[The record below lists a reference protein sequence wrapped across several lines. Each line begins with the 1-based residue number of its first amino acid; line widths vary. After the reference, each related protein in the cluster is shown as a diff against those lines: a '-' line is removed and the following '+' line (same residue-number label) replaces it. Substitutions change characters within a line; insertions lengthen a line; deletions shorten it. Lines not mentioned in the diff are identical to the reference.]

1 MTGVPIRHSGEGRN
15 PENPISKNSAASH
28 RTGISIGR
36 KMTSDQRKDGPLGR
50 MQEANADTMESLI
63 AEWRA
68 HVLRNEAI
76 DAPELEELESRLR
89 EQVAVLRY
97 AGLSED
103 EAFLIAVR
111 RAGETDA
118 ASREFAWERFGRL
131 WEQPVSDPVREEER
145 RLPVWERALALLAP
159 DPAVGDDGRPAR
171 AEFVLVLGLAAAA
184 GLAIKVPELFG
195 YRLIDGDGVYA
206 RNLSLFVLPML
217 AGYFAWKRGLSRP
230 QSLWLVLP
238 FVAAAVFANIFPFE
252 RDAHT
257 ESLTAIHLPFALWLA
272 VGIAYVGGRWRS
284 VERRTD
290 FVRFSGELFI
300 YYVLIALGGGVFSLL
315 TWGMFEAIDLE
326 IGDFIA
332 EWLLPCGAMGAVLVG
347 AWLVER
353 RRGIVQDIAPML
365 SRVFTPLFAV
375 MLPIFLAAMVVT
387 GEWVDMDR
395 DMLIG
400 FDIMLALVLGLLLF
414 SVSARDPQA
423 RPGIFDALQLLLV
436 VAVIV
441 ADLMALSAIVGRISE
456 FGFTPNR
463 TAALGGNLVFLG
475 NLAWSAW
482 IYWRFLGGRGN
493 FSSLVSWQA
502 SYLPV
507 YAVWAAV
514 VVVVF
519 PSLFGY
525 V

>member
-1 MTGVPIRHSGEGRN
+1 MP
-15 PENPISKNSAASH
+15 
-28 RTGISIGR
+28 
-36 KMTSDQRKDGPLGR
+36 
-50 MQEANADTMESLI
+50 DTNGDTLEYLI
-63 AEWRA
+63 AVWRT
-68 HVLRNEAI
+68 HLRRHEAP
-76 DAPELEELESRLR
+76 DVDVEELERRLR
-89 EQVAVLRY
+89 DQIAALRD
-97 AGLSED
+97 AGLVDD

-111 RAGETDA
+111 RVGKTDA
-118 ASREFAWERFGRL
+118 ASREYAREHLQAAVGAARTRTRSALMTAEGHCRFGSGR
-131 WEQPVSDPVREEER
+131 WRFSYPIR
-145 RLPVWERALALLAP
+145 RSEATDVP
-159 DPAVGDDGRPAR
+159 
-171 AEFVLVLGLAAAA
+171 LVVKWLSSSASRLAAAV
-184 GLAIKVPELFG
+184 AIKVPEVFG
-195 YRLIDGDGVYA
+195 YRPIDGDELYA
-206 RNLSLFVLPML
+206 RNISLFVLPML
-217 AGYFAWKRGLSRP
+217 TGYFVWKRGLSAA

-238 FVAAAVFANIFPFE
+238 FVAAAFFANIFPFKG
-252 RDAHT
+252 DGHT
-257 ESLTAIHLPFALWLA
+257 ETLTAFHLPFALWLV
-272 VGIAYVGGRWRS
+272 VGFAYVGGLWRS

-315 TWGMFEAIDLE
+315 TWVMFEAIDLE

-353 RRGIVQDIAPML
+353 RQSAMQNIAPML

-375 MLPIFLAAMVVT
+375 MLSVFLVAIVLT
-387 GEWVDMDR
+387 GEWTDMDR

-400 FDIMLALVLGLLLF
+400 FDIMLVLVLGLLLF
-414 SVSARDPQA
+414 SVSARDSQA
-423 RPGIFDALQLLLV
+423 RPGVFDALQLLLV
-436 VAVIV
+436 AAAIV

-463 TAALGGNLVFLG
+463 TAALGGNLVLLG

-482 IYWRFLGGRGN
+482 LYARFLSGRGE
-493 FSSLVSWQA
+493 FSALVRWQA
-502 SYLPV
+502 NYLPV

-519 PSLFGY
+519 PPLFGY

>member
-1 MTGVPIRHSGEGRN
+1 MLGFGREMTI
-15 PENPISKNSAASH
+15 A
-28 RTGISIGR
+28 
-36 KMTSDQRKDGPLGR
+36 QRKESLSR
-50 MQEANADTMESLI
+50 NMHEANADTMESLI
-63 AEWRA
+63 AEWRT
-68 HVLRNEAI
+68 HLDGQGAI
-76 DAPELEELESRLR
+76 DALDSEELESRLR
-89 EQVAVLRY
+89 DEVGALLDV
-97 AGLSED
+97 GLSDD
-103 EAFLIAVR
+103 EAFLVAVR
-111 RAGETDA
+111 RVGETNP
-118 ASREFAWERFGRL
+118 ASREFARERFERL

-145 RLPVWERALALLAP
+145 RLPVWERALALLVP
-159 DPAVGDDGRPAR
+159 DPAAGDDGRSAR
-171 AEFVLVLGLAAAA
+171 TEFVVVLGLAAAA
-184 GLAIKVPELFG
+184 GLAIKVPEVFG

-315 TWGMFEAIDLE
+315 TWGMFEAIDLD
-326 IGDFIA
+326 IGGFIV

-353 RRGIVQDIAPML
+353 RRGIVQDIAPVL

-423 RPGIFDALQLLLV
+423 RPGVFDALQLLLV
-436 VAVIV
+436 MAVIV
-441 ADLMALSAIVGRISE
+441 ADLIALSAIAGRISE
-456 FGFTPNR
+456 FGFSPNR
-463 TAALGGNLVFLG
+463 TAALGGNLVLLG
-475 NLAWSAW
+475 NLSWSAW
-482 IYWRFLGGRGN
+482 LYARFLSGRGE

-502 SYLPV
+502 NYLPV
-507 YAVWAAV
+507 YAVWAALV
-514 VVVVF
+514 VIAF
-519 PSLFGY
+519 PPLFGY
-525 V
+525 A